1 MPNVVFVAPY
11 FGGQMRKVL
20 EVFAKLE
27 GVRLGVITH
36 EPREAMPSTLGHAQ
50 HYRVTNAMDGQQLA
64 DATRAFQKEW
74 GRVDRLLGYLEP
86 LQVPLGDAR
95 DATGVPGM
103 SGAVARNF
111 RDKNQ
116 MKAVLGKNRL
126 PVARQALVKS
136 AVDATRFVAE
146 VGFPIVLKPLDGA
159 GAKNTMRASDH
170 DELYQALNRLM
181 PSEQQPVQAE
191 EFVTGQEHTYET
203 VFIGGEPVWS
213 SSVDYLPGPLA
224 VLENPWMQYCVVLP
238 REVPTYVENFR
249 STNHAA
255 LKALGLHTGLS
266 HMEWFR
272 RADGSVTIGE
282 VGARPPG
289 VNILGLNELVYGV
302 DVWAAWVE
310 LMIFDRWTV
319 PHQRRRA
326 AGCAFLRAQGHGGTV
341 RGMVNHELVQ
351 KRIGDRIVA
360 AKWPHPGQARSEHYE
375 GDGWV
380 MVAHDTTAG
389 VMEALEELVKTLRVV
404 A

>member
-11 FGGQMRKVL
+11 FGGQMRQVL
-20 EVFAKLE
+20 DLFPRLE
-27 GVRLGVITH
+27 GVRLGIITQ
-36 EPREAMPSTLGHAQ
+36 EPREHVPPSLAHVA
-50 HYRVTNAMDGQQLA
+50 HYQVKDTMDARQLIE
-64 DATRAFQKEW
+64 ATRAFQKEW
-74 GRVDRLLGYLEP
+74 GHVDRLLGYLEP

-103 SGAVARNF
+103 GGAVARNF

-116 MKAVLGKNRL
+116 MKKVLGASRL
-126 PVARQALVKS
+126 PVARQQLVKG
-136 AVDATRFVAE
+136 AADARAFVE
-146 VGFPIVLKPLDGA
+146 RVGFPIVLKPLDGA
-159 GAKNTMRASDH
+159 GAKNTMRASDL
-170 DELYQALNRLM
+170 DELYHALNRLM
-181 PSEQQPVQAE
+181 PSDDRPVQAE
-191 EFVTGQEHTYET
+191 EFVTGQEHTFET
-203 VFIGGEPVWS
+203 VMIDGKAVWS

-224 VLENPWMQYCVVLP
+224 VLENAWMQYCVILP
-238 REVPTYVENFR
+238 KEVPAYVDQFR
-249 STNHAA
+249 AQNHAA
-255 LKALGLHTGLS
+255 LKALGLQTGLS

-289 VNILGLNELVYGV
+289 VNILGLNELVFGKSL
-302 DVWAAWVE
+302 WLAWLE
-310 LMIFDRWTV
+310 LMIFGTWSV
-319 PHQRRRA
+319 PQERRRA
-326 AGCAFLRAQGHGGTV
+326 AGCAFLRAQGHGQTV

-360 AKWPHPGQARSEHYE
+360 AKWPQPGQPRSAHYE

-380 MVAHDTTAG
+380 MVSHDTTAG